1 MTGVWRPTAALVMVG
16 FMACAGAAYA
26 APAGEAAGVP
36 PRSSPQA
43 ATNTPR
49 QLTRVDL
56 RRRRDMPSNVF
67 LAVDAAWQAAP
78 SDATETDTFP
88 AYEETGSVSATYR
101 AKSRTVPQVS
111 GGLRVW
117 HGLWLGAAFS
127 RYSTSESAT
136 MSIDVPHPFFF
147 DQPRHVTGASPNAT
161 HTETTVEID
170 AAWLVPL
177 NRRVELRLFAGPAV
191 VRVRQDLVSDYSYTD
206 TYPFDTIEFDHATLA
221 AASTS
226 TVGIAA
232 GADVSVYLRPHFGV
246 GFDARYTHASA
257 DVDTPLGARL
267 RLATGGARIGGG
279 LRVRF

>member
-1 MTGVWRPTAALVMVG
+1 MTGVWRPTTALVMVG

-88 AYEETGSVSATYR
+88 AYEETGRVSATYR

>member
-36 PRSSPQA
+36 QRSSPQA